1 MKVALLSSQRS
12 ELNDGK
18 NDESEVEQCVVNGGT
33 SAALRVLTTNV
44 VGFFPCWESEGALS
58 SLLSTFMPSAKSRTD
73 TALGT
78 LQLNSLKAQP
88 KDVV

>member
-1 MKVALLSSQRS
+1 MKVALLPSQRS
-12 ELNDGK
+12 QLNDGK
-18 NDESEVEQCVVNGGT
+18 NDESEVEQCVVNGT
-33 SAALRVLTTNV
+33 SAALRVLIANV
-44 VGFFPCWESEGALS
+44 VGFFPCWESEGELS
-58 SLLSTFMPSAKSRTD
+58 SLMSTFMPSAKSRTD

>member
-18 NDESEVEQCVVNGGT
+18 NDESEVEQRVVNGT

-88 KDVV
+88 KDAV